1 MDDLLSK
8 EIIEFPLKLS
18 YSVNESLSGGAV
30 RDSEGGLP
38 AEAGAKGQK
47 HAAIGLSVPKEMPC
61 ES

>member
-1 MDDLLSK
+1 MNQFHLQKMLFLPSQ
-8 EIIEFPLKLS
+8 LS
-18 YSVNESLSGGAV
+18 YRVNESLSGGAV

-47 HAAIGLSVPKEMPC
+47 HAAIGLSDPKEMPY

>member
-30 RDSEGGLP
+30 RDSY
-38 AEAGAKGQK
+38 AGAKGQK
-47 HAAIGLSVPKEMPC
+47 HAAVGLSVPKETPY